1 MWPILFS
8 IGSFKFMTSSLML
21 FLGFLITGFVFWRR
35 GKEEHYSETQL
46 FDGFLLSFLVGFL
59 GARASFIFLHWD
71 RFGFNIGQWLNFTG
85 NPGAQGLVFIIVATL
100 FLGSFSKRKKWDT
113 FEILDFWSL
122 SITIWLV
129 INSLSE
135 LLSGSATGRLTNG
148 PIGIVF
154 PGSIEKTHPVQIY
167 SLLFFSALYIYLA
180 WAEGK
185 YRTFEWYRLGKKAA
199 QTGFMISSFFIFFSL
214 FSALMLF
221 FRLPEF
227 VFAGKSFDLWIYAL
241 IFFFGV
247 RMLLARSDKPLLPV
261 SLREKF
267 FKKKKQEE

>member
-8 IGSFKFMTSSLML
+8 IGSFKVTTSSLML
-21 FLGFLITGFVFWRR
+21 ILGFIVTGFVFWRR
-35 GKEEHYSETQL
+35 GKEEHYSEIQL

-59 GARASFIFLHWD
+59 GARASFILLHWD
-71 RFGFNIGQWLNFTG
+71 RFGLNVGQWLNFTG
-85 NPGAQGLVFIIVATL
+85 NPGAQGIVFIIIATF
-100 FLGSFSKRKKWDT
+100 FLASFSKKKKWDT

-122 SITIWLV
+122 SMTIWLV
-129 INSLSE
+129 MNSLSE
-135 LLSGSATGRLTNG
+135 FLAGSATGRLTSG

-167 SLLFFSALYIYLA
+167 SLIFFLSLYLYLA

-199 QTGFMISSFFIFFSL
+199 QTGFMISNFFIFFSL
-214 FSALMLF
+214 FSAIMLF

-227 VFAGKSFDLWIYAL
+227 VVAGRSFDLWIYIL

-261 SLREKF
+261 SMREKL